1 MSKFYFLLICL
12 FSLGFL
18 SAQEKLTKEEKARR
32 DKNIQAG
39 NPFAKFGS
47 KVKIATLSNGKY
59 LEFHDLDSIVI
70 IGSIRW
76 HVYKNKI
83 VGDIIIDSINPDA
96 RPIGDAAGLWISPDP
111 LSEEFPSW
119 SPYSFSFNNPIRFV
133 DPDGRAPFDHIF
145 NANGRFIRDTGVGN
159 AVKIQLANGSL
170 VNPSQLSTSGG
181 SKYAMRNIAAFYA
194 ANVGVPHGTLIGT
207 AKDNIPSSK
216 SQAHTLGQRINL
228 NTNGGFSSD
237 LNHIE
242 NFKSIIKHEDF
253 HRLDNSNPE
262 FRGSTLST
270 HADVYL
276 SQMNDESFDKTT
288 DVFKMSMAGSFGNYL
303 LNMDAREG
311 DFSRNDIIDKI
322 DSFNQ
327 NPHGLYIQPPSQN
340 YARGSLQIKISH
352 NGQSYEPIEYKKI
365 DE

>member
-32 DKNIQAG
+32 DNNIQAG

-83 VGDIIIDSINPDA
+83 VGDIVIDSINPDA

-145 NANGRFIRDTGVGN
+145 NANGRFIRDTGIGN

-181 SKYAMRNIAAFYA
+181 SKFAMRNIAAFYA
-194 ANVGVPHGTLIGT
+194 ANVGVPHGTKIST
-207 AKDNIPSSK
+207 YNDNKMTGKENP
-216 SQAHTLGQRINL
+216 AHTASENEIAIN
-228 NTNGGFSSD
+228 TKGGFSSWY
-237 LNHIE
+237 NNIE
-242 NFKSIIKHEDF
+242 NFKSTIKHEDF
-253 HRLDNSNPE
+253 HRKDFEDTE
-262 FRGSTLST
+262 FISTLRT

-276 SQMNDESFDKTT
+276 QQMNDPTFYKTT
-288 DVFKMSMAGSFGNYL
+288 DSYKLEIASAFGLYL
-303 LNMDAREG
+303 LNMDQRKY
-311 DFSRNDIIDKI
+311 SRNDITDKI
-322 DSFNQ
+322 DSFNK
-327 NPHGLYIQPPSQN
+327 NKFGLYIENPPAG
-340 YARGSLQIKISH
+340 YAQGSLQINIYQ
-352 NGQSYEPIEYKKI
+352 NGKPKGSVEYEKL
-365 DE
+365 DEK